1 VPIQE
6 EFGAILKWAAA
17 NKMTI
22 NMTKTK
28 EIVFRRPN
36 PKIDL
41 HLPSLLGIEIVNEAK
56 LLGVIFTNNFHFDSH
71 INYLLKVCSQR
82 SYLIRTLR
90 DQGLSRKQLNIV
102 FDAIILSRIMYAS
115 QSWSGFISHE
125 LIGRI
130 DGFFDGCIFTVCV
143 RQFTT

>member
-1 VPIQE
+1 MVVEVWLKSSRANSGGNGCSFEPI
-6 EFGAILKWAAA
+6 GLAILKWAAA

-22 NMTKTK
+22 NITKTK

-71 INYLLKVCSQR
+71 INYLLKVVVSDP
-82 SYLIRTLR
+82 T
-90 DQGLSRKQLNIV
+90 
-102 FDAIILSRIMYAS
+102 
-115 QSWSGFISHE
+115 
-125 LIGRI
+125 
-130 DGFFDGCIFTVCV
+130 
-143 RQFTT
+143 